1 MRNKNAG
8 CQNSI
13 ENFAEIINFNFSADT
28 AGFDVSALLDVS
40 ASNLSSSPRI
50 GSRRVSSSYSSAL
63 LVESFEF
70 TGVDSAMLGSTG
82 TGSSPALSNT
92 VVTLNVENKFSVDL
106 THMVPIK
113 HSSTKRISY
122 RKTYISK
129 KQSGSLKSKVNRHS
143 NQERECAKSEVLG
156 SGVRSIHNGGQ
167 EHAKTEE
174 ITQGAV
180 NSRTLRAKNNWIA
193 ARASQNVEW

>member
-1 MRNKNAG
+1 MRNKNAS

-13 ENFAEIINFNFSADT
+13 ENFAEIINFNFSIDS
-28 AGFDVSALLDVS
+28 AGFDASALFDVT
-40 ASNLSSSPRI
+40 ASNLSSSSRI
-50 GSRRVSSSYSSAL
+50 RSGRVSSSYSSTL

-70 TGVDSAMLGSTG
+70 AGVNSAMLGSTR

-106 THMVPIK
+106 THVFPIK

-129 KQSGSLKSKVNRHS
+129 EQSRSLDSEVNRYS

-156 SGVRSIHNGGQ
+156 SGVRSIHDGGQ

-174 ITQGAV
+174 ISQGAV

>member
-13 ENFAEIINFNFSADT
+13 ENFAEIINFNFSDNS
-28 AGFDVSALLDVS
+28 AGFDASALFDVT
-40 ASNLSSSPRI
+40 ASNLSSSSRI
-50 GSRRVSSSYSSAL
+50 RSGRVSSSYSSAL

-70 TGVDSAMLGSTG
+70 TGVDSAMLGSTR

-92 VVTLNVENKFSVDL
+92 VMTFNVENKFSVDL
-106 THMVPIK
+106 THIFPIK
-113 HSSTKRISY
+113 HSRTERISY
-122 RKTYISK
+122 SKTYISK
-129 KQSGSLKSKVNRHS
+129 EQSGSLDSNVNRYG
-143 NQERECAKSEVLG
+143 NQERECAKSDVLG
-156 SGVRSIHNGGQ
+156 SGVRSIHNDGQ

-174 ITQGAV
+174 ISQGAV

>member
-13 ENFAEIINFNFSADT
+13 ENFAEIINFNFSIDG
-28 AGFDVSALLDVS
+28 AGFDASALFDVT
-40 ASNLSSSPRI
+40 ASNLSSSSRI
-50 GSRRVSSSYSSAL
+50 RSGRVSSSYSSAL

-70 TGVDSAMLGSTG
+70 TGVDSAMLGSTR

-92 VVTLNVENKFSVDL
+92 VMTFNVENKFSVDL
-106 THMVPIK
+106 THIFPIK
-113 HSSTKRISY
+113 HSRTERISY
-122 RKTYISK
+122 SKTYISK
-129 KQSGSLKSKVNRHS
+129 EQSGSLNSKVNRYS
-143 NQERECAKSEVLG
+143 NQECECAKSEVLG

-174 ITQGAV
+174 ISQGAV

>member
-13 ENFAEIINFNFSADT
+13 ENFAEIINFNFSIDS
-28 AGFDVSALLDVS
+28 AGFDASALFNVT
-40 ASNLSSSPRI
+40 ASNLSSSSRI
-50 GSRRVSSSYSSAL
+50 RSGRVSSSYSSAL

-70 TGVDSAMLGSTG
+70 AGVNSAMLGSTR

-92 VVTLNVENKFSVDL
+92 VMTFNVENKFSVDL
-106 THMVPIK
+106 THIFPIK
-113 HSSTKRISY
+113 HSRTERISY
-122 RKTYISK
+122 SKTYISK
-129 KQSGSLKSKVNRHS
+129 EQSGSLDSNVNRYG
-143 NQERECAKSEVLG
+143 NQERECAKSDVLG

-167 EHAKTEE
+167 EHAKAEE
-174 ITQGAV
+174 ISQGAV

>member
-13 ENFAEIINFNFSADT
+13 ENFAEIINFNFSIDS
-28 AGFDVSALLDVS
+28 AGFDASALFNVT
-40 ASNLSSSPRI
+40 ASNLSSSSRI
-50 GSRRVSSSYSSAL
+50 RSGRVSSSYSSAL

-70 TGVDSAMLGSTG
+70 AGVDSAMLGPTR

-92 VVTLNVENKFSVDL
+92 VMTFNVENKFSVDL
-106 THMVPIK
+106 THIFPIK
-113 HSSTKRISY
+113 HSRTERISY
-122 RKTYISK
+122 SKTYISK
-129 KQSGSLKSKVNRHS
+129 EQSGSLDSNVNRYG
-143 NQERECAKSEVLG
+143 NQERECAKSDVLG

-167 EHAKTEE
+167 EHAKAEE
-174 ITQGAV
+174 ISQGAV

>member
-13 ENFAEIINFNFSADT
+13 ENFAEIINFNFSIDG
-28 AGFDVSALLDVS
+28 AGFDASALFDVT
-40 ASNLSSSPRI
+40 ASNLSSSSRI
-50 GSRRVSSSYSSAL
+50 RSGRVSSSYSSAL

-70 TGVDSAMLGSTG
+70 TGVDSAMLGSTR

-92 VVTLNVENKFSVDL
+92 VMTFNVENKFSVDL
-106 THMVPIK
+106 THIFPIK
-113 HSSTKRISY
+113 HSRTERISY
-122 RKTYISK
+122 SKTYISK
-129 KQSGSLKSKVNRHS
+129 EQSGSLDSNVNRYG
-143 NQERECAKSEVLG
+143 NQERESAKSEVLG

-167 EHAKTEE
+167 EHAKAEE
-174 ITQGAV
+174 ISQGAV

>member
-1 MRNKNAG
+1 
-8 CQNSI
+8 
-13 ENFAEIINFNFSADT
+13 
-28 AGFDVSALLDVS
+28 
-40 ASNLSSSPRI
+40 
-50 GSRRVSSSYSSAL
+50 L
-63 LVESFEF
+63 LVESFELA
-70 TGVDSAMLGSTG
+70 GVDSAMLGSTG

-92 VVTLNVENKFSVDL
+92 VVTLNVENKLSVDL

-129 KQSGSLKSKVNRHS
+129 EQSRSLNSEVNRYS

-156 SGVRSIHNGGQ
+156 SGVRSIHDGGQ

-174 ITQGAV
+174 ISQGAV

>member
-13 ENFAEIINFNFSADT
+13 ENFAEIINFNFSIDG
-28 AGFDVSALLDVS
+28 AGFDASALFDVT
-40 ASNLSSSPRI
+40 ASNLSSSSRI
-50 GSRRVSSSYSSAL
+50 RSGRVSSSYSSAL

-70 TGVDSAMLGSTG
+70 TGVDSAMLGSTR

-92 VVTLNVENKFSVDL
+92 VMTFNVENKFSVDL
-106 THMVPIK
+106 THIFPIK
-113 HSSTKRISY
+113 HSRTERISY
-122 RKTYISK
+122 SKTYISK
-129 KQSGSLKSKVNRHS
+129 EQSGSLDSNVNRYG
-143 NQERECAKSEVLG
+143 NQERECAKSDVLG
-156 SGVRSIHNGGQ
+156 SGVRSIHNDGQ

-174 ITQGAV
+174 ISQGAV

>member
-13 ENFAEIINFNFSADT
+13 ENFAEIINFNFSIDG
-28 AGFDVSALLDVS
+28 AGFDASALFDVT
-40 ASNLSSSPRI
+40 ASNLSSSSRI
-50 GSRRVSSSYSSAL
+50 RSGRVSSSYSSAL

-70 TGVDSAMLGSTG
+70 AGVDSAMLGPTR

-92 VVTLNVENKFSVDL
+92 VMTFNVENKFSVDL
-106 THMVPIK
+106 THIFPIK
-113 HSSTKRISY
+113 HSRTERISNS
-122 RKTYISK
+122 KTYISK
-129 KQSGSLKSKVNRHS
+129 EQSGSLDSNVNRYG

-156 SGVRSIHNGGQ
+156 SGVRSIHNDGQ

-174 ITQGAV
+174 ISQGAV

>member
-1 MRNKNAG
+1 MRNKNASR
-8 CQNSI
+8 QNNI